1 MFTLLAYLFCKHVS
15 ALKGIP
21 ANVKLVMKLL
31 WGLFRIGPGLLNKE
45 LEEYNNTFD
54 VDWAFQVI

>member
-21 ANVKLVMKLL
+21 ANVKFVMKLF
-31 WGLFRIGPGLLNKE
+31 WGLFRIGPGLLYKE
-45 LEEYNNTFD
+45 LKEYNNTFD
-54 VDWAFQVI
+54 VDWALQVI

>member
-21 ANVKLVMKLL
+21 ANVKFVMKLF
-31 WGLFRIGPGLLNKE
+31 WGLFRIGSGLLYKE
-45 LEEYNNTFD
+45 LKEYNNTFD